1 MNTLACPIELKF
13 SAGQTGAFEGYA
25 SVFGVLDFHRDVIA
39 PGAFKATISQ
49 MKARGFNVPMY
60 LNHGAKGGA
69 DGLPSGVWDSIEED
83 DKGLAVKGRV
93 LGLDTDI
100 GRYRYDLVKGG
111 ALRGISIGY
120 RVAAGGATYG
130 KTQTEPRRTLKAVDL
145 AEISLVDNPSN
156 HMASVTQIKSADD
169 FDPRELEAML
179 REATLSRSDA
189 VKAVAVFRKMLQRE
203 AEEPATSPR
212 DEGEAAILAQLRR
225 NIAVLSTH
233 T

>member
-13 SAGQTGAFEGYA
+13 AGGHTGSFEGYA

-39 PGAFKATISQ
+39 PGAFKSTISQ

-69 DGLPSGVWDSIEED
+69 DGLPSGVWESIEED
-83 DKGLAVKGRV
+83 DKGLAVKGRI
-93 LGLDTDI
+93 LGVDSDI
-100 GRYRYDLVKGG
+100 GRYKYDLVKGG

-156 HMASVTQIKSADD
+156 HMAAVTQIKSAEEIKTIREFED
-169 FDPRELEAML
+169 FL
-179 REATLSRSDA
+179 RDVGGYSNAA
-189 VKAVAVFRKMLQRE
+189 AKAIAASGFKAQ
-203 AEEPATSPR
+203 PDPR
-212 DEGEAAILAQLRR
+212 DEDGTRGDAIAALLRR
-225 NIAVLSTH
+225 NIATLTA
-233 T
+233 